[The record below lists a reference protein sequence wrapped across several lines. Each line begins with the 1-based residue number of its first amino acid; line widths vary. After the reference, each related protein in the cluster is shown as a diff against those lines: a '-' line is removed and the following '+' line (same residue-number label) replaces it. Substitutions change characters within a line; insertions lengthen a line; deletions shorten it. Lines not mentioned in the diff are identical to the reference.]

1 VPTLPHLRLNG
12 SAGQYLLFRR
22 NKSYRPASSP
32 SWKVDR
38 KVAVGDRLP
47 KALMRKT
54 DLKETDR
61 HRRAEHASGRNG
73 NQPNGIPP
81 VSSCDHRWPW
91 IAARNNRSICVPR
104 GSDSPAHDQ
113 SGPRSPCEATTTPS
127 AETTSRTRAWLQP
140 FHRPDTRNA
149 TIRTGSSALPRHHR
163 FDVEFSRMTS
173 PR

>member
-1 VPTLPHLRLNG
+1 MPTLPHLRLNG
-12 SAGQYLLFRR
+12 SAGQYLLSAEIRQPFF
-22 NKSYRPASSP
+22 PL
-32 SWKVDR
+32 WKVT
-38 KVAVGDRLP
+38 GRLP
-47 KALMRKT
+47 SGTDAYALSEKPKKGR
-54 DLKETDR
+54 R
-61 HRRAEHASGRNG
+61 HRRQNNERRNG

-91 IAARNNRSICVPR
+91 IAARSNRSICVPR

-127 AETTSRTRAWLQP
+127 AEMTSRTPAWLQP

-163 FDVEFSRMTS
+163 FDVEFSRTTS
-173 PR
+173 HR